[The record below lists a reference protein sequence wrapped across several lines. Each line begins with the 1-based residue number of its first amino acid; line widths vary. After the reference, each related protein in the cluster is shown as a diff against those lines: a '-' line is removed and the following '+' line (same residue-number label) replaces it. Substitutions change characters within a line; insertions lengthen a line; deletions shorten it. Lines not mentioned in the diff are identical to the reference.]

1 MCYHVCSPVCLFVYK
16 CICMCV
22 LLCVQI
28 YTYIYKNIYMYIY
41 FAPNVP
47 KVSGLAKSNH
57 YACSIS
63 FLLFRSEKKK
73 KKTHPGSQSI
83 TTCLLE
89 ALVLTASRLGP
100 FCRVSQRGSTAADRR
115 LIDCVT
121 SKMKTSLH
129 LSYFAPGKFRT
140 GPVSSFQISTLCKA
154 PVCLSPISSQPSH
167 PSMIVIKEQM
177 ANLDQ

>member
-1 MCYHVCSPVCLFVYK
+1 
-16 CICMCV
+16 
-22 LLCVQI
+22 
-28 YTYIYKNIYMYIY
+28 MYIY

-63 FLLFRSEKKK
+63 FLLFRSEKKTK
-73 KKTHPGSQSI
+73 KKPTSWLPEHHHLFAGGAGFNSFTFRS
-83 TTCLLE
+83 
-89 ALVLTASRLGP
+89 V
-100 FCRVSQRGSTAADRR
+100 CRVSQRGSTAADRR